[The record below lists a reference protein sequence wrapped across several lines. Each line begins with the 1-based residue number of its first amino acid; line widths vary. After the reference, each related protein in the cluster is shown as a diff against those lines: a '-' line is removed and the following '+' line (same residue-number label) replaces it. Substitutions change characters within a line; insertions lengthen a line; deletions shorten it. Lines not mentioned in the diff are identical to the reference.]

1 MHLGGVDVKWMKTL
15 HKILKERIESEKKGK
30 NNEGVG
36 KVTKRRCL
44 PVCKCHS
51 AAQLSGW

>member
-1 MHLGGVDVKWMKTL
+1 MRLRGVDVKWMKTL

-36 KVTKRRCL
+36 QVTKRHCW
-44 PVCKCHS
+44 PVCKRHS
-51 AAQLSGW
+51 ATRLSDW